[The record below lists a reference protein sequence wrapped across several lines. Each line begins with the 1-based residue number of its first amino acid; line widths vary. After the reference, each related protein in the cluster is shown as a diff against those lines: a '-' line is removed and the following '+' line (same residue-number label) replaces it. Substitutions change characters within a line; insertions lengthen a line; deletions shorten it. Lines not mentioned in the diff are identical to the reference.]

1 MSIKV
6 TRMWPFERL
15 WYLIVWTWMWMA
27 KNYYTDSKR
36 MTGIINKT
44 QIKETGDR
52 VALGGYAKST

>member
-1 MSIKV
+1 
-6 TRMWPFERL
+6 
-15 WYLIVWTWMWMA
+15 MWMA

-44 QIKETGDR
+44 HIKETGDR

>member
-1 MSIKV
+1 
-6 TRMWPFERL
+6 
-15 WYLIVWTWMWMA
+15 MWMA

-44 QIKETGDR
+44 QTKETGDR